1 MIWRTTDYKGN
12 EQIWYSE
19 DEYEILRQEN
29 QEAKEIIA
37 ELENKLTRRAN
48 DRYLYTEI
56 TSGNAVKR

>member
-1 MIWRTTDYKGN
+1 MIWRTKDYKGN
-12 EQIWYSE
+12 EQVWYSE

-48 DRYLYTEI
+48 D
-56 TSGNAVKR
+56 KRARNRIF